1 MLQKKVFHSYDYT
14 QPRNPF
20 AEIQLITAERDFD
33 KLYVVDWNSDGL
45 PDLQVVHYGVF
56 GEEFTGC
63 VFGGHPNGGHYQ
75 QIQRLDLMHNSHM
88 GMFENTDFGS
98 RPQRQ
103 RLSVGDWNGGGLLD
117 VVVSPAIPYSLA
129 VSRPTVLEN
138 HPEGARQVVTAFQ
151 NVTATYIERPYHYE
165 IGYRF
170 AIADFDG
177 NGELDLIIAN
187 VNDGKLH
194 YYQQAA
200 GSLGDEEERHPFS
213 NITVKHHRGQ

>member
-20 AEIQLITAERDFD
+20 AEIQLITAERGFD

-103 RLSVGDWNGGGLLD
+103 RLSVGDWNGDGLLD
-117 VVVSPAIPYSLA
+117 VVVSPATPYSLA

-138 HPEGARQVVTAFQ
+138 HPEGARQG
-151 NVTATYIERPYHYE
+151 
-165 IGYRF
+165 GYGFSECHGYLHR
-170 AIADFDG
+170 G
-177 NGELDLIIAN
+177 GLIIT
-187 VNDGKLH
+187 KLATGLRLPISTEMASWISSSPMSTTESSTTTSKP
-194 YYQQAA
+194 Q
-200 GSLGDEEERHPFS
+200 
-213 NITVKHHRGQ
+213 VV